1 MSSSV
6 RFEPGKHEATV
17 SMVCFRGKQLS
28 SWLIKSTC
36 KFHMLVRR
44 SFMVLTGSVCMSY
57 NLMRNSDDLF
67 LCNSVQVSLASS
79 R

>member
-1 MSSSV
+1 MLSSV

-36 KFHMLVRR
+36 KFDMLVRR
-44 SFMVLTGSVCMSY
+44 SFMVLARRAGLGTRLGA
-57 NLMRNSDDLF
+57 RR
-67 LCNSVQVSLASS
+67 LCLHELQFDA
-79 R
+79 